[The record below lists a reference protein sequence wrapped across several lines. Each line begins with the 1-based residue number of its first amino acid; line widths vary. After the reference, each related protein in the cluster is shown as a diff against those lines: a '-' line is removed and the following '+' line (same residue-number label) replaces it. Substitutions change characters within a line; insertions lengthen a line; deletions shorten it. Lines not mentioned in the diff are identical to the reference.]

1 MSDTSNQIGPRQIK
15 LGAFL
20 QATGHHVAAWL
31 HPDAQADAGLNLRHY
46 KALAQEAERGKF
58 DLVFVA
64 DSPGGYGDPHDL
76 EVFSRDGKTAHFE
89 PVTLW
94 SALSQVTENIGF
106 VATSTTT
113 YEDPYTTARKFASLD
128 WISGG
133 RAAWNVVTTG
143 ADVSP
148 NFSVLAHL
156 EHSKRYERAEEY
168 IDVVKGLWDSYE
180 DDAFRRD
187 RKSGVFLDPDKL
199 HLLNHQGDHFQVRGP
214 LNIGRPPQGYPVIVQ
229 AGASE
234 AGRELA
240 ARTAEVIFTANMALE
255 DAQEFYSD
263 VKARLPKHGRRPN
276 ELLVMPGIF
285 PVLGGTEAEAQANY
299 EDLQALVHPSVA
311 WSILKR
317 HYVGVDLS
325 GFSLDD
331 EAPPLPTETNGSK
344 SRLKLVSDLVTRN
357 KLTLREL
364 YRQIATAR
372 GHRTVVGTPEQIADA
387 IQVWFEQGAA
397 DGFNIMPPV
406 LPTALTDFIDQ
417 VVPILQ
423 QRGLFRTQYEGAT
436 LRENLGLERPVNS
449 FVARARAAA
458 AQAAPSL
465 ELAMAVFR

>member
-1 MSDTSNQIGPRQIK
+1 MTAQPRQIR

-31 HPDAQADAGLNLRHY
+31 HPDSQADAGLNLAHY
-46 KALAQEAERGKF
+46 KALAKEAERGKF

-64 DSPGGYGDPHDL
+64 DSPGGYGDPTNLDIY
-76 EVFSRDGKTAHFE
+76 SRDGKTAHFE

-148 NFSVLAHL
+148 NFSVPAHL
-156 EHSKRYERAEEY
+156 EHSRRYERAEEY

-180 DDAFRRD
+180 DDAFVRD
-187 RKSGVFLDPDKL
+187 RESGVYLDTDKL
-199 HLLNHQGDHFQVRGP
+199 HLLNHKGAHFQVRGP

-229 AGASE
+229 AGASD

-240 ARTAEVIFTANMALE
+240 ARTAEVIFTANLTIE
-255 DAQEFYSD
+255 DAQEFYAD
-263 VKARLPKHGRRPN
+263 VKGRLAKFGRAPDQ
-276 ELLVMPGIF
+276 LLVMPGIF
-285 PVLGGTEAEAQANY
+285 PVLGGTEAEAAANY
-299 EDLQALVHPSVA
+299 EALQALVHPSVA
-311 WSILKR
+311 WNILKR

-325 GFSLDD
+325 GLSLDD
-331 EAPPLPTETNGSK
+331 KAPALPDDTNGSK
-344 SRLKLVSDLVTRN
+344 SRLKLVSDLVAREQP
-357 KLTLREL
+357 TLREL
-364 YRQIATAR
+364 YRAIATAR
-372 GHRTVVGTPEQIADA
+372 GHRTVVGTPEQVADA
-387 IQVWFEQGAA
+387 MQDWFDNGAA

-423 QRGLFRTQYEGAT
+423 KRDLFRTEYAGPT
-436 LRENLGLERPVNS
+436 LRDNLGLARPANGL
-449 FVARARAAA
+449 AAA
-458 AQAAPSL
+458 APARNASPSIELAQAA
-465 ELAMAVFR
+465 FG

>member
-1 MSDTSNQIGPRQIK
+1 MSPPARQIR

-20 QATGHHVAAWL
+20 QATGHHIAAWL
-31 HPDAQADAGLNLRHY
+31 HPDSQPDAGLNLDHY

-58 DLVFVA
+58 DMVFVA
-64 DSPGGYGDPHDL
+64 DSPGGYGNPYDI

-94 SALSQVTENIGF
+94 SALSQVTERIGF

-148 NFSVLAHL
+148 NFSLPAHL
-156 EHSKRYERAEEY
+156 EHSRRYERAEEY

-180 DDAFRRD
+180 DDAFIRD
-187 RKSGVFLDPDKL
+187 RQSGTYLDPAKL
-199 HLLNHQGDHFQVRGP
+199 HLLNHQGAHFQVRGP
-214 LNIGRPPQGYPVIVQ
+214 LSVGRPPQGYPVIVQ

-240 ARTAEVIFTANMALE
+240 ARTAEVIFTANLTLA
-255 DAQEFYSD
+255 DAQEFYAD
-263 VKARLPKHGRRPN
+263 VKERLARFGRRP
-276 ELLVMPGIF
+276 EQLLVMPGIF
-285 PVLGGTEAEAQANY
+285 PVLGGTEAEAKANY
-299 EDLQALVHPSVA
+299 EDLQSLVHPAVA
-311 WSILKR
+311 WSILQR
-317 HYVGVDLS
+317 HYEGIDLS
-325 GFSLDD
+325 GHSLDD
-331 EAPPLPTETNGSK
+331 VAPLPPADTNGSK
-344 SRLKLVSDLVTRN
+344 SRQKLISDLVAREQPTF
-357 KLTLREL
+357 REL
-364 YRQIATAR
+364 YRAIATAR

-387 IQVWFEQGAA
+387 IQEWFDQGAA

-406 LPTALTDFIDQ
+406 LPAALTDFVDQ

-423 QRGLFRTQYEGAT
+423 KRGLFRTRYEGAT
-436 LRENLGLERPVNS
+436 LRENLGLTRPANS
-449 FVARARAAA
+449 LAQRRTTPRDAGPSIAV
-458 AQAAPSL
+458 AQAA
-465 ELAMAVFR
+465 FG

>member
-1 MSDTSNQIGPRQIK
+1 MTTPPRQIR

-31 HPDAQADAGLNLRHY
+31 HPDAQADAGLNLAHY

-64 DSPGGYGDPHDL
+64 DSPGGYGNPHDI

-94 SALSQVTENIGF
+94 SALSQATDRIGF

-148 NFSVLAHL
+148 NFSLPAHL
-156 EHSKRYERAEEY
+156 EHAKRYERAEEY

-180 DDAFRRD
+180 DDAFVRD
-187 RKSGVFLDPDKL
+187 RERGVFLDPQKL
-199 HLLNHQGDHFQVRGP
+199 HLLNHKGAHFQVRGP

-229 AGASE
+229 AGASD

-240 ARTAEVIFTANMALE
+240 ARTAEVIFTANLTLE
-255 DAQEFYSD
+255 DAQEFYGD
-263 VKARLPKHGRRPN
+263 VKSRLAKFGRRP
-276 ELLVMPGIF
+276 EQLLVMPGIF

-299 EDLQALVHPSVA
+299 EALQALVHPSVA

-317 HYVGVDLS
+317 HYDGVDLS
-325 GFSLDD
+325 GYSLDD
-331 EAPPLPTETNGSK
+331 QAPPLPTETNGSK
-344 SRLKLVSDLVTRN
+344 SRLKLVSDLVERE
-357 KLTLREL
+357 KPTLRQL
-364 YRQIATAR
+364 YRAIATAR
-372 GHRTVVGTPEQIADA
+372 GHRTVAGTPEQVADA
-387 IQVWFEQGAA
+387 IQDWFENGAA

-406 LPTALTDFIDQ
+406 LPTALTDFVDQ

-423 QRGLFRTQYEGAT
+423 ARGLFRTEYAGPT

-449 FVARARAAA
+449 
-458 AQAAPSL
+458 APT
-465 ELAMAVFR
+465 FQ